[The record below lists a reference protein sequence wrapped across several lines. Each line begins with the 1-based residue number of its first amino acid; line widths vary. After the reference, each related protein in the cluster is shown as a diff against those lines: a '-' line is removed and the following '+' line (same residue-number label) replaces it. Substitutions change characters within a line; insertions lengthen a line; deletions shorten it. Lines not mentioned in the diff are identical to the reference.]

1 MRIAACVLT
10 FQQITTGRQQLF
22 QDTLTSLRDNAGAQI
37 DLYVVDNGSQDGT
50 ADLVRDLGGYCYT
63 GTNTTSGHGTNL
75 AAQVVRGSG
84 ADICVLSDDDMI
96 WHQNWYHELVDWWT
110 HAPDDVA
117 LTGCHLEPEYPWN
130 EIRST
135 IDVKNRRGLIRA
147 STGAASWSFRNH
159 EWPLIGPIPQVK
171 QGWGDVPACN
181 RLEARGY
188 RIAQIDLATHAG
200 GNRST
205 WGNGSSDLTR
215 YPLDRDRWG
224 LT

>member
-10 FQQITTGRQQLF
+10 YEHLANGRADLF
-22 QDTLTSLRDNAGAQI
+22 EQTIDTLRNNAHDDI
-37 DLYVVDNGSQDGT
+37 TLYVVDNGSHDGT
-50 ADLVRDLGGYCYT
+50 ERIVRDLGGYCYT
-63 GTNTTSGHGTNL
+63 GLNTTSGHGTNL
-75 AAQVVRGSG
+75 AAQVVRSSG
-84 ADICVLSDDDMI
+84 ADICVLSDDDML
-96 WHQNWYHELVDWWT
+96 WHDGWDLALVDWWT
-110 HAPDDVA
+110 HAPQDIA

-130 EIRST
+130 TIRTT
-135 IDVKNRRGLIRA
+135 IDVHERRALIRA
-147 STGAASWSFRNH
+147 STGAASWSFRNP

-200 GNRST
+200 GDRST
-205 WGNGSSDLTR
+205 WGNGSSDLDR
-215 YPLDRDRWG
+215 HPLDRDRWG